1 MSSHQTVMLH
11 DLRNAAPVELDREY
25 KFELDPRI
33 SDPSVFRVAF
43 VIFLD
48 GDLVMSPEHLGVAY
62 MAAVL
67 RRAGFSCTIMEVTEN
82 KDAALQTLAD
92 FAPQL
97 VCFTLMSLNILTFQS
112 FSKALRGRIPS
123 TLIACGGP
131 AGTYAGLDVL
141 RNNPHADIVAVGE
154 GEPTIFEL
162 AQCLHLNL
170 PLESCHGICFRAAN
184 GDLVQTPLRMMMHNL
199 DDLPFP
205 SRDQLEQHGG
215 KLEYIRISTSRGCV
229 ARCTFCSAPHAGN
242 KIQPGKGWR
251 GRSPGSVLD
260 ELTYLVDK
268 YQFRTYDFIDSTFED
283 PDGRRIGKGRI
294 REIAN
299 GILDRNLDIY
309 YNVCMR
315 AENWS
320 DGDSDLLRLLFESGL
335 EKVNVG
341 IESGTAEELALW
353 QKRASVSDNERIIRL
368 LREHG
373 IYLAMGF
380 IQFHPYSTVDTLQR
394 NAEFL
399 RRNSGHNLRRLTER
413 LEIYPGTPL
422 IKTMEADN
430 LLYED
435 YWQSLNHYGYRY
447 KDEGV
452 AALALHFASLYNNDD
467 YHERG
472 VITERSAV
480 FEFETFNVVLSTFL
494 SRTQRRYLQN
504 PSIMNLI
511 SEFRANLHSKHKE
524 MSEFNYE
531 FFMSNLEAVLADR
544 LDMDRRRRDV
554 ERVEQYF
561 RSSMDEIRTRQLRL
575 GRALLRAGAD
585 MTQIT
590 STYDAKV
597 PKIAKTYIGGGT
609 PCW

>member
-1 MSSHQTVMLH
+1 MQVEQIARPRDAAMPIKREFTF
-11 DLRNAAPVELDREY
+11 DLDSRIV
-25 KFELDPRI
+25 DPG
-33 SDPSVFRVAF
+33 SFRVAF

-67 RRAGFSCTIMEVTEN
+67 RRAGFTCMITEVRED
-82 KDAALQTLAD
+82 KDAAFETLAD
-92 FAPQL
+92 LDPQL
-97 VCFTLMSLNILTFQS
+97 VCFTLMSLNIATFQD
-112 FSKALRGRIPS
+112 FSEILRRRLPQS
-123 TLIACGGP
+123 CFACGGP
-131 AGTYAGLDVL
+131 AGTYAGLSVL
-141 RNNPHADIVAVGE
+141 GNNPCTDVVAVGE

-162 AQCLHLNL
+162 VQCLYLDL
-170 PLESCHGICFRAAN
+170 PLERCHGICFRAAN
-184 GDLVQTPLRMMMHNL
+184 GELVQTPLRMMMHNL

-215 KLEYIRISTSRGCV
+215 RLEYIRVSTSRGCV

-251 GRSPGSVLD
+251 GRSPRSILD

-268 YQFRTYDFIDSTFED
+268 YQFRTYDFVDSTFED
-283 PDGRRIGKGRI
+283 PDGGRIGKGRI
-294 REIAN
+294 REIAT
-299 GILDRNLDIY
+299 GIINRGLDIY

-320 DGDSDLLRLLFESGL
+320 DNDSDLLQLLFDSGL

-353 QKRASVSDNERIIRL
+353 QKRASVEDNERIIRL

-380 IQFHPYSTVDTLQR
+380 IQFHPYSTLSTLR
-394 NAEFL
+394 SNADFL
-399 RRNSGHNLRRLTER
+399 RRNNGHNLRRLTER

-422 IKTMEADN
+422 IRKMEDDG
-430 LLYED
+430 LLHHD
-435 YWQSLNHYGYRY
+435 YWESLDHYGYSY
-447 KDEGV
+447 QSEEV
-452 AALALHFASLYNNDD
+452 AKLALHFSSLYNNKD

-472 VITERSAV
+472 KITAQSSV
-480 FEFETFNVVLSTFL
+480 FAFETFNVVLSTFL
-494 SRTQRRYLQN
+494 SRTQRYYRDN
-504 PSIMNLI
+504 TAIMDLI
-511 SEFRANLHSKHKE
+511 GGFREGLHRKHRE

-531 FFMSNLEAVLADR
+531 FFMANIEAVLADK
-544 LDMDRRRRDV
+544 LDHSRQLRDV
-554 ERVEQYF
+554 ERVEGYF
-561 RSSMDEIRTRQLRL
+561 RKSIDEIRTNQLRL
-575 GRALLRAGAD
+575 GRALIRAGAD
-585 MTQIT
+585 LSSINSSTDGKKQQIT
-590 STYDAKV
+590 
-597 PKIAKTYIGGGT
+597 KTYVGGGT